1 MNDVYRIE
9 QQLRTDQGGATQ
21 PDTKTPFSS
30 RADACKRLVRYHV
43 FNEKMLSHKD
53 LEKADEFFEA
63 TARHLL
69 DKFEQM
75 VHKYQYLLLM
85 ESQVRWM

>member
-1 MNDVYRIE
+1 
-9 QQLRTDQGGATQ
+9 
-21 PDTKTPFSS
+21 
-30 RADACKRLVRYHV
+30 
-43 FNEKMLSHKD
+43 MLSHKD

-85 ESQVRWM
+85 ESQVIMEHYIIYLFVFFRSAV